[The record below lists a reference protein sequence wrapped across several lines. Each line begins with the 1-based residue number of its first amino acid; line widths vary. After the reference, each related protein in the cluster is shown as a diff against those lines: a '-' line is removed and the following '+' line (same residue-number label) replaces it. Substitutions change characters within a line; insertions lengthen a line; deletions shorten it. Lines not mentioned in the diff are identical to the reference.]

1 MRPAL
6 RLLPLP
12 FCIACSLA
20 TLPATLQAQDRE
32 PDFGLCPVEDAVP
45 VFTDAQAPVGSPEA
59 REQQPTDITGD
70 ALQGVDGENVQYS
83 GNVTLRRGDQFL
95 GADKLTY
102 DNQTS
107 TYTASGRVRYQDA
120 SMRLEAERLEG
131 DQNTD
136 THRADSIRYQLTER
150 RGNGGADRVEMKGSQ
165 GSLYGSTYSTCPPSQ
180 RWWELRGGRID
191 IDNEKGEGIARNA
204 TLRVGKVPILYVPI
218 FAFPTDNRRRTGLLY
233 PAIGLSSRNG
243 FDWRQPIYFN
253 LAPNYDLTLE
263 PRLMTER
270 GLLLGTEFRY
280 LTERGAG
287 TFDVEILPSDNLASD
302 ERQEEI
308 DLGIPEENRRKDDRG
323 QFRFDGYQNLSTLWQ
338 ARASLAWISDPR
350 YVEDMSNT
358 LNSGSGFFFPSSVGI
373 FGRGRTW
380 DAGAMA
386 DYWQLGDYTLSEFS
400 LPYNRLPRFYG
411 RWEDTFGRWFAAGFD
426 GDLTRFSH
434 TDSSVFL
441 NDPDGVPNGVTRRG
455 GGTRI
460 DLKPFVSMPLEGA
473 SWFIKPTFAWRYTG
487 YELDDDIATAVAAQN
502 DLPGPV
508 TSPSR
513 SQPISS
519 LDAGLFFD
527 RQATFRG
534 DSYLHTLEPRLFYLN
549 SPFRDQSDLPLFD
562 TQPLTFS
569 YGQLFRDNRYTGAD
583 RQTDANQLTLALTTR
598 LINEADGREKLS
610 ASIGQIRYFEDSR
623 VTVPGESPIQQGKS
637 AWIADANYAINDRW
651 TIGGTYQ
658 YNPTFGD
665 EDLASIRTRYLI
677 GDEGIVNLSY
687 RYRRESTSRNDLLKQ
702 VDFSFLYP
710 LSPSWSI
717 VGRYYYSLLDRPDP
731 NPLLNAEPTL
741 LEGIFGVQWD
751 SCCLAARLVA
761 RRYVRNRTGE
771 KNDAIQLE
779 IELKGLGSAG
789 ADTAS
794 RLRRAI
800 LGYYR
805 EDLYLVPPP
814 VVNSGVDNDNPEL
827 LP

>member
-1 MRPAL
+1 MRPAF

-12 FCIACSLA
+12 FCIACALVAHSTA
-20 TLPATLQAQDRE
+20 QAQDRE
-32 PDFGLCPVEDAVP
+32 PDWGLCPVEDAVP
-45 VFTDAQAPVGSPEA
+45 AFPDAQAPVGSPEA
-59 REQQPTDITGD
+59 REDQPTDITGD
-70 ALQGVDGENVQYS
+70 ALAGVDGENVQYS

-95 GADKLTY
+95 GAEKLTY

-107 TYTASGRVRYQDA
+107 TYTAEGSVRYQD
-120 SMRLEAERLEG
+120 SGMRLVAEHLEG

-136 THRADSIRYQLTER
+136 THRVDNVRYQLTER

-180 RWWELRGGRID
+180 RWWELRAGRID
-191 IDNEKGEGIARNA
+191 IDNDKGEGIARSA

-233 PAIGLSSRNG
+233 PAIGLSGRNG

-263 PRLMTER
+263 PRLMTQR
-270 GLLLGTEFRY
+270 GFLLGTEFRY
-280 LTERGAG
+280 LTRRGAG
-287 TFDVEILPSDNLASD
+287 TLDVELFPSDDLARD
-302 ERQEEI
+302 ERQQEI
-308 DLGIPEENRRKDDRG
+308 DDGVIEENRREEDRG
-323 QFRFDGYQNLSTLWQ
+323 MFRFKGRQNLSSIWQ
-338 ARASLAWISDPR
+338 ARANLAWISDPR
-350 YVEDMSNT
+350 YVEDMSNS
-358 LNSGSGFFFPSSVGI
+358 LSGISNYSIQSVAGVY
-373 FGRGRTW
+373 GRGRTW
-380 DAGAMA
+380 DAGATA
-386 DYWQLGDYTLSEFS
+386 NYWQLGDYTLRDFN
-400 LPYNRLPRFYG
+400 LPYNRLPRLYG
-411 RWEDTFGRWFAAGFD
+411 RWEDTFGRWFSAGLD
-426 GDLTRFSH
+426 GELTRFSH
-434 TDSSVFL
+434 VDS
-441 NDPDGVPNGVTRRG
+441 TRRP

-473 SWFIKPTFAWRYTG
+473 SWFVKPTFAWRYTG
-487 YELDDDIATAVAAQN
+487 YQLEDDLAEAIDSSSPN
-502 DLPGPV
+502 

-513 SQPISS
+513 SQPITSV
-519 LDAGLFFD
+519 DAGLFFD
-527 RQATFRG
+527 RQTTLRG
-534 DSYLHTLEPRLFYLN
+534 DSYLHTLEPRLYYLN
-549 SPFRDQSDLPLFD
+549 SPYRNQDDLPLFD

-583 RQTDANQLTLALTTR
+583 RQADANQLTLALTTR
-598 LINEADGREKLS
+598 LINDSDGREKLS
-610 ASIGQIRYFEDSR
+610 ASIGQIRYFDDSR
-623 VTVPGESPIQQGKS
+623 VALPREIPIEQGKS
-637 AWIADANYAINDRW
+637 AWIADTNYAINDRW
-651 TIGGTYQ
+651 TIGATYQ
-658 YNPTFGD
+658 YNPTFRN

-677 GDEGIVNLSY
+677 GDDGIVNLSY
-687 RYRRESTSRNDLLKQ
+687 RYRRDAATREDLLKQ

-710 LSPSWSI
+710 ISPSWSI

-731 NPLLNAEPTL
+731 NPALDAEPGL
-741 LEGIFGVQWD
+741 LEGIIGVQWD

-761 RRYVRNRTGE
+761 RRYVRNRLGE
-771 KNDAIQLE
+771 MNDAIQLE

-789 ADTAS
+789 PETAS

-814 VVNSGVDNDNPEL
+814 EVDSGVDDDDLSPDI